1 MFPLFAANAA
11 NEPKLEPKLDPNV
24 EYVKNNYEANELL
37 YEQVKKEEEKIMKNR
52 VLLHNLEVDLSNFME
67 RGLVEKEKCIRQSI
81 SALRTINY
89 VYNWMLNQ
97 IDSMN
102 YDDIRL
108 RTIENIDRIKY
119 LNKLFMDINYRIND
133 CYLVNINTGITGTNE
148 VTKYAVDNRSEI
160 IRRSLSVPE
169 DFQAARS
176 PFR

>member
-1 MFPLFAANAA
+1 MFPLFAVNAA
-11 NEPKLEPKLDPNV
+11 KETKPDTNV
-24 EYVKNNYEANELL
+24 EYINNNDEAKDLL

-52 VLLHNLEVDLSNFME
+52 VLLHNLEVDLTNVME
-67 RGLVEKEKCIRQSI
+67 RGLIEKEKCIRQSI

-108 RTIENIDRIKY
+108 RSIENIDRIKY
-119 LNKLFMDINYRIND
+119 LNKLFMDINYRIDD
-133 CYLVNINTGITGTNE
+133 CYLKNINTGIAGSNE
-148 VTKYAVDNRSEI
+148 MTKYAIDNRSEI
-160 IRRSLSVPE
+160 IRRNLSVPE
-169 DFQAARS
+169 EFQAARS